1 MTSDERW
8 SQISR
13 LYHDAVS
20 VAPAERAEFL
30 RKACGPDDS
39 LRAEIESLLIDDS
52 RADRLLEPHG
62 HSTPKD
68 SRRDLTGQRIGVYE
82 VRSLLGAGGMGD
94 VYRAHDPKL
103 GREVAIKV
111 LPPIFTANPERL
123 ARFSREARLLAAL
136 NHPNIGAIYGLEE
149 SDGLH
154 ALVLELVDG
163 PTLADRLEK
172 GPIPI
177 VEALGIARQIADALD
192 AAHEKGIVHRDL
204 KPANI
209 KITSGGIVKILD
221 FGLAKLDAHDAAADL
236 GQSPTVT
243 VGGTRDGTL
252 LGTAAYMSPEQVRGF
267 VVDKR
272 ADFWAFGCV
281 LYEMLAGR
289 IAFAGATVP
298 DTLAAVLEHEPN
310 WNALPSA
317 LPRTIRH
324 LLQHCLEK
332 DPNSRPRD
340 MSGVRKGLEDAT
352 VARERRVR
360 GWIAAALVVAAGV
373 PPAWLLYRSAELRR
387 AEEAI
392 AEATRLADQ
401 DDYGASLARVVDAA
415 RIIPDDARVESLWK
429 RVSVTRPIET
439 VPPGADVYIKRYDD
453 PGDAWET
460 VGRTPMTRA
469 RLPRGV
475 FRWKVQKDGFQT
487 LEFIAENHRIPARKR
502 RI

>member
-20 VAPAERAEFL
+20 VAPADRAEFL
-30 RKACGPDDS
+30 QKACGPDDS

-62 HSTPKD
+62 HSTPKEL
-68 SRRDLTGQRIGVYE
+68 RQDLTGQRIGVYE
-82 VRSLLGAGGMGD
+82 VRSLLGAGGMGE

-111 LPPIFTANPERL
+111 LPPIFTANPQRL

-136 NHPNIGAIYGLEE
+136 NHPNIGAIYGVEE

-154 ALVLELVDG
+154 ALILELVDG
-163 PTLADRLEK
+163 LTLADRLEK

-177 VEALGIARQIADALD
+177 VEALGIARQIADGLD

-209 KITSGGIVKILD
+209 TITSGGIVKILD

-252 LGTAAYMSPEQVRGF
+252 LGTAAYMSPEQVRGS

-324 LLQHCLEK
+324 LLHHCLEK

-340 MSGVRKGLEDAT
+340 MSGVRKETRRRDCYASEMAKRLDCGGSCRGRRRAAGMAPLSRRRIAT
-352 VARERRVR
+352 GGRER
-360 GWIAAALVVAAGV
+360 
-373 PPAWLLYRSAELRR
+373 S
-387 AEEAI
+387 
-392 AEATRLADQ
+392 
-401 DDYGASLARVVDAA
+401 
-415 RIIPDDARVESLWK
+415 
-429 RVSVTRPIET
+429 
-439 VPPGADVYIKRYDD
+439 
-453 PGDAWET
+453 
-460 VGRTPMTRA
+460 
-469 RLPRGV
+469 
-475 FRWKVQKDGFQT
+475 
-487 LEFIAENHRIPARKR
+487 RKR
-502 RI
+502 RGLRTRTTTGRRLRGWRTPRASSQTMPA